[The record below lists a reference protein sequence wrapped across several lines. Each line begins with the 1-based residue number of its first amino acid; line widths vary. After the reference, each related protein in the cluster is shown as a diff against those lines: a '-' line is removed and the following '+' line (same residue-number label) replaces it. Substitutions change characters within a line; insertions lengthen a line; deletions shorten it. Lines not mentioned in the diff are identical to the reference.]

1 MQTTCST
8 WGQVRSLSS
17 TWGQVRSLSS
27 TWGQVRSLSVGVECL
42 HTNRHIEGSDPL
54 CSYARVSSR
63 EGSIGFHG
71 RSLRFYGTFIFS
83 YSASIELQEASV

>member
-1 MQTTCST
+1 MQTTC
-8 WGQVRSLSS
+8 
-17 TWGQVRSLSS
+17 S

-42 HTNRHIEGSDPL
+42 HTNRYIEGGRSSVFL
-54 CSYARVSSR
+54 YARVSSR